1 MGAAASHEP
10 GEPQVVAGDPA
21 TAAALEPAI
30 QALAD
35 DRLVAF
41 ATETVWGLGARAAS
55 ATAIER
61 LHAFKGRDVSQPISV
76 LVEAPESLELA
87 CEEPSDALRRLVA
100 ALWPG
105 PLTLVVRA
113 RVALAPGVARAD
125 GAVGLRCSPHPTA
138 AALVRAAAQRGL
150 GPITA
155 TSLNRSGEPPARTHA
170 EARALCARADPAP
183 LLLESECGGGA
194 PSTVVDVTG
203 PVPRILRQGAIP
215 ASKIERIFSSQRGEG
230 NADR

>member
-100 ALWPG
+100 ALRG
-105 PLTLVVRA
+105 RAEREPLRA
-113 RVALAPGVARAD
+113 SERPR
-125 GAVGLRCSPHPTA
+125 A
-138 AALVRAAAQRGL
+138 AALESRRRRDDL
-150 GPITA
+150 
-155 TSLNRSGEPPARTHA
+155 RS
-170 EARALCARADPAP
+170 
-183 LLLESECGGGA
+183 
-194 PSTVVDVTG
+194 
-203 PVPRILRQGAIP
+203 
-215 ASKIERIFSSQRGEG
+215 
-230 NADR
+230 